1 MKTLAK
7 IYFVFGKLQDVTSIT
22 CFILMTIITLISVFM
37 RFVVQI
43 PFPYGEETTRYLMI
57 AGLMIGIGMGIR
69 DNSHQG
75 VESIVLR
82 IPEKPRNIVLA
93 GINWLMTL
101 TYAAL
106 AVFSAQFAFIVQGYG
121 QHSPAI
127 GLPMSAL
134 YYLMM
139 VGFIIS
145 VIENIVLFYRI
156 FIEKSIKF
164 NEGEEAGVL

>member
-1 MKTLAK
+1 MKTLGK
-7 IYFVFGKLQDVTSIT
+7 IYFIFGKLQDAASIT
-22 CFILMTIITLISVFM
+22 CFILMTIITLVSVFM
-37 RFVVQI
+37 RFVVHI

-82 IPEKPRNIVLA
+82 IPEKPRSVVLA
-93 GINWLMTL
+93 AVNWLMTI
-101 TYAAL
+101 TYIAL
-106 AVFSAQFAFIVQGYG
+106 ACFSAQFASMVAGFG
-121 QHSPAI
+121 QNSPAI

-139 VGFIIS
+139 IGFVIS
-145 VIENIVLFYRI
+145 AIENIVLFYRI